1 MVIERNAFGYDN
13 LCSSVLTKT
22 NALLIY
28 FCIVTYQ
35 RLRVNE
41 LVFVCIT
48 VILDVGWSF
57 WNRISNLL
65 FKRNYSPHIFFKL
78 F

>member
-41 LVFVCIT
+41 LVFVYIT
-48 VILDVGWSF
+48 VILDVGWS
-57 WNRISNLL
+57 
-65 FKRNYSPHIFFKL
+65 Y
-78 F
+78 